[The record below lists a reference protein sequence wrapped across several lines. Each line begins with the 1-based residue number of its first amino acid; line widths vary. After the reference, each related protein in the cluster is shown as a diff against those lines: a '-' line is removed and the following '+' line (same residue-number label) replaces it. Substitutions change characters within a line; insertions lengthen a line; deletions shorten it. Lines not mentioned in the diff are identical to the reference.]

1 MLVGW
6 SSSGCFFVAGAGL
19 GWAGCAGIIS
29 RIRLLR
35 YLQES
40 ENILVVSLNSVPP
53 YTISGPKS
61 SSGYGSVESGIGGR
75 RYLCSHGGDVAST
88 EASGPGETS
97 GGL

>member
-6 SSSGCFFVAGAGL
+6 SSSRCFFVAGAGL

-40 ENILVVSLNSVPP
+40 DNIIVVSFNDVPL
-53 YTISGPKS
+53 YTIYGPKY
-61 SSGYGSVESGIGGR
+61 SSGYGSVESMIVGT

-88 EASGPGETS
+88 EASGSGET
-97 GGL
+97 GVGL